1 MKISQLSV
9 PEALN
14 LAHVTFLEGLGK
26 LERAAGAS
34 GGEGLP
40 ELRARLVSTHTEVKE
55 HFRFEEQNGYMGAV
69 RKREPRLEHTI
80 QQLEEEHRQL
90 LRSLETLLGV
100 VQAAT
105 SLDNVFR
112 EKVRAWVE
120 RVRHHEARENEVIQD
135 AYNQDISAED

>member
-1 MKISQLSV
+1 MFDFGGV
-9 PEALN
+9 PEL
-14 LAHVTFLEGLGK
+14 
-26 LERAAGAS
+26 S
-34 GGEGLP
+34 
-40 ELRARLVSTHTEVKE
+40 ARLLATQRHVSE